1 MQTTRSESRSPVV
14 ARLLRTARRG
24 VASERG
30 NAAVEFAILAPVLI
44 GLLVPI
50 ADFGLYIYDQMQLNL
65 AAQAGME
72 YAARNGWVP
81 AGIQQAAINASPSL
95 NLTAQDVSASQ
106 FCGCPSGNTIKQQN
120 CSDPNT
126 GQQANCNNDPAQPLV
141 GSYVNVTTTYQFN
154 TLFHYP
160 GIPNSQTLSSGAQ
173 LAFRLN

>member
-1 MQTTRSESRSPVV
+1 MATRVSKGRPHLLMQ
-14 ARLLRTARRG
+14 LFGKARRG
-24 VASERG
+24 IAAEDG
-30 NAAVEFAILAPVLI
+30 NAAVEFAIIAPVLV

-72 YAARNGWVP
+72 YAARNGWIP

-95 NLTAQDVSASQ
+95 NLTAQNVNASE
-106 FCGCPSGNTIKQQN
+106 FCGCPSGTTIVQQN
-120 CSDPNT
+120 CNDPNT
-126 GQQANCNNDPAQPLV
+126 GQQAHCNNDPAQPLV
-141 GSYVNVTTTYQFN
+141 GTYVNVTTTYQYK

-160 GIPNSQTLSSGAQ
+160 SIPDSQTLTSGAS

>member
-1 MQTTRSESRSPVV
+1 MWATNSRRATQLLTRLGRV
-14 ARLLRTARRG
+14 ARRG

-30 NAAVEFAILAPVLI
+30 NAAVEFAIIAPVLV

-72 YAARNGWVP
+72 YAARNGWNP
-81 AGIQQAAINASPSL
+81 TGIQQAAINASPSL
-95 NLTAQDVSASQ
+95 KLAVSNVNASQ
-106 FCGCPSGNTIKQQN
+106 FCGCASGTTIAQQN

-126 GQQANCNNDPAQPLV
+126 GQQAHCGNNAANPLV
-141 GSYVNVTTTYQFN
+141 GTYVNVTATYQYN

-160 GIPNSQTLSSGAQ
+160 GIPDSQTLTSGAS

>member
-1 MQTTRSESRSPVV
+1 MVILESNDQRPILT
-14 ARLLRTARRG
+14 RLLGAMRRG
-24 VASERG
+24 AVSKDG
-30 NAAVEFAILAPVLI
+30 NAAVEFAIIAPVLL

-81 AGIQQAAINASPSL
+81 AGIKQAAINASPSL
-95 NLTAQDVSASQ
+95 NLTTANVSASE
-106 FCGCPSGNTIKQQN
+106 FCGCPSGTTIAVQN
-120 CSDPNT
+120 CNDPVTN
-126 GQQANCNNDPAQPLV
+126 QQAHCNNDPAQPLV
-141 GSYVNVTTTYQFN
+141 GTYVNVTATYQFN

-160 GIPNSQTLSSGAQ
+160 AIPDSQTLSSGAN

>member
-1 MQTTRSESRSPVV
+1 MWATNSRRAAQLL
-14 ARLLRTARRG
+14 ARLGRVARRG

-30 NAAVEFAILAPVLI
+30 NAAVEFAIIAPVLV

-72 YAARNGWVP
+72 YAARNGWNP
-81 AGIQQAAINASPSL
+81 TGFQQAAINASPSL
-95 NLTAQDVSASQ
+95 NLTAQSVNASQ
-106 FCGCPSGNTIKQQN
+106 FCGCPSGTAIAQQN

-126 GQQANCNNDPAQPLV
+126 GQQAHCGNNAANPLV
-141 GSYVNVTTTYQFN
+141 GTYVNVTATYQYN

-160 GIPNSQTLSSGAQ
+160 GIPDSQTLTSGAS

>member
-1 MQTTRSESRSPVV
+1 MRAPRSNGRR
-14 ARLLRTARRG
+14 RLLAGLLRAARRG
-24 VASERG
+24 LGSEDG
-30 NAAVEFAILAPVLI
+30 NAAVEFAIIAPVLL

-50 ADFGLYIYDQMQLNL
+50 ADFGLYTYDQMQLNL

-81 AGIQQAAINASPSL
+81 AGIKQAAVNASPSL
-95 NLTAQDVSASQ
+95 NLTTANVNASQ
-106 FCGCPSGNTIKQQN
+106 FCGCPSGNTIAQQN

-126 GQQANCNNDPAQPLV
+126 GQQAHCNNDPAQPLV
-141 GSYVNVTTTYQFN
+141 GTYVNVTATYQFN

-160 GIPNSQTLSSGAQ
+160 SIPDSQTLSSGAN

>member
-1 MQTTRSESRSPVV
+1 MTILHKATRRV
-14 ARLLRTARRG
+14 LGTMHRG
-24 VASERG
+24 AASKDG
-30 NAAVEFAILAPVLI
+30 NAAVEFAIIAPVLI
-44 GLLVPI
+44 GLLVPV

-95 NLTAQDVSASQ
+95 NLTAQNVTSSE
-106 FCGCPSGNTIKQQN
+106 FCGCPSGTTIAAQN
-120 CSDPNT
+120 CNDPNT
-126 GQQANCNNDPAQPLV
+126 GQQAHCNNDPAQPLV
-141 GSYVNVTTTYQFN
+141 GTYVNVTTTYQYN

-160 GIPNSQTLSSGAQ
+160 TIPDSQTLSSGTN